1 MYMNLDKAKEI
12 HDLLFASMGLFYEK
26 FFCRFRHEIICEP
39 HLKKNDIKILTIL
52 YQHAPMIL
60 TEIGKRLDIEKGS
73 LTTLIDS
80 LEEKNLVVRSNDP
93 ADRRKTLISLSTKG
107 MEEMD
112 RVMDFYAKRIDDS
125 LSMVDP
131 GEIKE
136 FQINLQKVVEFLKKV

>member
-1 MYMNLDKAKEI
+1 MNLDKAKEI

-39 HLKKNDIKILTIL
+39 HLKKNDMKILNIL

>member
-1 MYMNLDKAKEI
+1 MNLDKAKEI